1 MVDYHDMSRE
11 ELIMYIDNLKKMRA
25 FTEEDRFLLKILDAS
40 PFTIWASDRD
50 CIIQFW
56 EGQCESLYGYK
67 KSDAI
72 GKDFVD
78 LFVAVDEQKAAREDQ
93 LKIIDTGEVFHNI
106 ANDYAKTG
114 NTLRLLTNCWRM
126 KSPDSDEYWN
136 VEMGLIVDFFYQE
149 MERLEEII
157 SESRLYKARVT
168 QFLDLVKQIR
178 RQFSERRKNFTEAII
193 ECRRQALM
201 AKKAAEFKSN
211 ATHYKN
217 VLKNLDDRL
226 NNLIDNYLQQVQ
238 GCGSSVQCE
247 ELTDVFKEKYYELLE
262 EFEEEVI
269 NFEEVAFSY
278 TPDGIVLGK
287 DTVLKE
293 CAIEFEKHYKVAFE
307 LKLDINRKIDTYK
320 AQVTK
325 RAGSTIF
332 QYYRELLEQI
342 DAIVASIHSLQDK
355 IYKDVETVQNYNE
368 VMDIRTTMKMQFAD
382 IEAKIKEVD
391 SAFKREGR

>member
-1 MVDYHDMSRE
+1 MTRE
-11 ELIMYIDNLKKMRA
+11 ELVAYIDDLKEKRA
-25 FTEEDRFLLKILDAS
+25 FSEEDRYLLKILDAS

-50 CIIQFW
+50 CVIRFW

-67 KSDAI
+67 KADAL

-106 ANDYAKTG
+106 ANDHAKTG

-126 KSPDSDEYWN
+126 KAPNSEEYWN

-178 RQFSERRKNFTEAII
+178 RQFNERRKNFSEAIR
-193 ECRRQALM
+193 ECRRQAVL
-201 AKKAAEFKSN
+201 AKKATEFKSS
-211 ATHYKN
+211 ADHYKN

-226 NNLIDNYLQQVQ
+226 NNLIDDYLQQVQ
-238 GCGSSVQCE
+238 ACGSSSQCE
-247 ELTDVFKEKYYELLE
+247 ELTDMFKEKYDQLLDD
-262 EFEEEVI
+262 FADEVI
-269 NFEEVAFSY
+269 NFEEVSMLY

-293 CAIEFEKHYKVAFE
+293 CAIEFEKHYGVAFE
-307 LKLDINRKIDTYK
+307 LKVNISRRIDTYK

-325 RAGSTIF
+325 KAESTVC
-332 QYYRELLEQI
+332 QYYSDLLAQVDVI
-342 DAIVASIHSLQDK
+342 IGSMNSLQDK
-355 IYKDVETVQNYNE
+355 IYKQIETVQKYNE
-368 VMDIRTTMKMQFAD
+368 VMKIRASMKSHYAE
-382 IEAKIKEVD
+382 IEVKLNEIET
-391 SAFKREGR
+391 AFKRDGK